1 MTASRSLSSSNSLK
15 LLAHVGALITV
26 TCWGTSFL
34 SSKVLMEQG
43 GFTPVETYT
52 YRFVL
57 AYIILL
63 IFTFR
68 KILSNTWRDEFTF
81 LLCGMCAGS
90 IYFITENY
98 ALKNTT
104 TGNVSLLSS
113 MSPIFTTL
121 LMAAIFK
128 MRVKIGVILGSV
140 IAFVGVGCII
150 FSHGESIEL
159 RPAGDILAL
168 SSSLSWAIYTVAV
181 KRLIPHYSSFFITR
195 KLFFYGVLT
204 ALPLLLM
211 QNEPYHLHLLF
222 DIAEPKF
229 LMNFLFL
236 ALMCSL
242 VSYLIWNEAMK
253 ILGPVSANNYIYMQ
267 PLVTMIAAYF
277 VFGEQVYILGYVG
290 CVLIIGGLVIAD
302 KWNK

>member
-277 VFGEQVYILGYVG
+277 VFGEQVYILGYIG

>member
-159 RPAGDILAL
+159 RPAGDIPAL